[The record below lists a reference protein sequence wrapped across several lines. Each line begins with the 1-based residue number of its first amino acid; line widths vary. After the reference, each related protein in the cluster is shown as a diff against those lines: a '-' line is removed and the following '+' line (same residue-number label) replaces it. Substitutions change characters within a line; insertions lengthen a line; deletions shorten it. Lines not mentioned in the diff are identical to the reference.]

1 MNTTTISKSSALQ
14 TALNYAGLAIK
25 ECHCVY
31 NNLSEDLFEICV
43 NTPYQ
48 RYEFYVEEKTGEVLG
63 INAEPLFV

>member
-1 MNTTTISKSSALQ
+1 MNTTTISNGSALQ

-25 ECHCVY
+25 ECHCIY
-31 NNLSEDLFEICV
+31 NNLSEGLFEIWV

-48 RYEFYVEEKTGEVLG
+48 RYEFFVEERSGEVIG